1 MASVIRWHD
10 PSEVVLNKFCSPKN
24 QNNETAGEND
34 REIQDI
40 SHIPKPRKEG
50 IYVNYIVI
58 YFVIYINSNDY
69 AML

>member
-10 PSEVVLNKFCSPKN
+10 SSEVVLNKFSLSKN

-34 REIQDI
+34 REMQDI

-50 IYVNYIVI
+50 IATCKLYSYVLRHIRI
-58 YFVIYINSNDY
+58 
-69 AML
+69 